1 MHNQATQRSM
11 LSAVSEALASFRDVK
26 KAASAAIDHLTFS
39 QRQSLRTFLE
49 GNLHDAFSDGRL
61 RQGEDLADR
70 LRDQVRQLG
79 GAPGKCWT
87 DEGDGY
93 QVGGTEGSTLVH
105 ELVEALSRYLAMAW
119 IAHDQI
125 VAVFFLASIQDHLPD
140 LPERAATHPLDISG
154 RS

>member
-1 MHNQATQRSM
+1 MHNQSTQQSM

-26 KAASAAIDHLTFS
+26 KAASAATDHLTFS
-39 QRQSLRTFLE
+39 QRQSLRSFLG
-49 GNLHDAFSDGRL
+49 GNLRDAFSGGRL

-79 GAPGKCWT
+79 SAPGRCWT

-119 IAHDQI
+119 TAHDQI
-125 VAVFFLASIQDHLPD
+125 VAAFFVASIQDHWPD
-140 LPERAATHPLDISG
+140 FPERAAPHPTDISA